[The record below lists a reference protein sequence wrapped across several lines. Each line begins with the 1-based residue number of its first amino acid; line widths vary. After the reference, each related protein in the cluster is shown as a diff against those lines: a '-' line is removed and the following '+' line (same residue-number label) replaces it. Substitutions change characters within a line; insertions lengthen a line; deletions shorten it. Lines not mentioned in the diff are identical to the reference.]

1 VGPQKQISKCSE
13 NWRTGRARS
22 KRIEYPLT
30 ISPCG
35 MELTHEENY
44 IANSEEGTECRGN
57 NQL

>member
-1 VGPQKQISKCSE
+1 VGPQKQISECLE
-13 NWRTGRARS
+13 NWRTGRAGA

-30 ISPCG
+30 IFPCK
-35 MELTHEENY
+35 MVLTHKEDY

>member
-1 VGPQKQISKCSE
+1 
-13 NWRTGRARS
+13 
-22 KRIEYPLT
+22 LT

-35 MELTHEENY
+35 MELTHEEDY